1 MEVLSSIN
9 QLVNNWQRE
18 YAVVAKSIKEEDI
31 K

>member
-18 YAVVAKSIKEEDI
+18 YAVTTKSIKDEEI